1 MNHHDTAGGSVSAG
15 EARRAWQALEPYHS
29 MIYFSPEAKAAY
41 EELGLKAW
49 AAYFGPRAAAMGPVS
64 AEVVAATFYNFNP
77 EAVRA
82 VVPQLWDSA
91 PPERLLAAR
100 HAAVDATVR
109 RVLGDTV
116 DSPETAR
123 AAELA
128 RRAAEAVADDV
139 SGRPLYAAHAA
150 LPWPEEPHMV
160 LWHAQ
165 TRLREYRG
173 DGHTAALVMAGLSG
187 LEALVSHAVTGTAP
201 PTKLLKATRA
211 WSDEEWDAATDRLR
225 ERGWFTDEPDP
236 ALTPEGR
243 RRRDEIE
250 EATDRL
256 ALAPYAALGADGCAE
271 LAELA
276 APLSRSLSEELMPW
290 RVAERS

>member
-1 MNHHDTAGGSVSAG
+1 MSDHIPGDTVSTG
-15 EARRAWQALEPYHS
+15 DARRAWQSLEPYHS
-29 MIYFSPEAKAAY
+29 MIYFSPEATAAY

-77 EAVRA
+77 EIVRST
-82 VVPQLWDSA
+82 VPQVWELA
-91 PPERLLAAR
+91 APERILAAR
-100 HAAVDATVR
+100 HAAADATLR

-116 DSPETAR
+116 DSPELAR

-128 RRAAEAVADDV
+128 RRAAAAVADDV
-139 SGRPLYAAHAA
+139 AGRPLYAAHAA

-173 DGHTAALVMAGLSG
+173 DGHVAALALAGLSG
-187 LEALVSHAVTGTAP
+187 LEALITHVVAGNAL
-201 PTKLLKATRA
+201 PTKLLKTTRA
-211 WSDEEWDAATDRLR
+211 WSDEEWDRATERLR
-225 ERGWFTDEPDP
+225 EKGWITDESDP

-250 EATDRL
+250 EATDRS
-256 ALAPYAALGADGCAE
+256 ARAPYAVLGSDGCAE
-271 LAELA
+271 LAELG
-276 APLSRSLSEELMPW
+276 APLSRPLIEELMPW
-290 RVAERS
+290 RASKRS